1 MVYKITSKSNE
12 LIKSIVKIKNDN
24 NSNYF
29 LVDGFHLF
37 EIALLTNCVE
47 KIFTNKLI
55 SNIANITTNCYIIED
70 EKTKETMVIDPAGEC
85 DKIIELLDALG
96 AKLKYIYLT
105 HCHGDHIGAVE
116 ELKNTKGGKILIH
129 TEDYEGLKSS
139 SVNLTGIMCVKPI
152 SIEADS
158 RVNDGDLLHIGE
170 LEFKVIHT
178 PGHTKGGSSLYCE
191 KEQMLFSGDTLFK
204 GMWGRTDLPTSSFD
218 DIIASISNKLLV
230 LPDETIVY
238 PGHGIPTRIVEEE
251 PIYYGLTSGEE

>member
-1 MVYKITSKSNE
+1 MILKE
-12 LIKSIVKIKNDN
+12 L
-24 NSNYF
+24 
-29 LVDGFHLF
+29 
-37 EIALLTNCVE
+37 
-47 KIFTNKLI
+47 KLI

-158 RVNDGDLLHIGE
+158 RVNDGDLLHICE